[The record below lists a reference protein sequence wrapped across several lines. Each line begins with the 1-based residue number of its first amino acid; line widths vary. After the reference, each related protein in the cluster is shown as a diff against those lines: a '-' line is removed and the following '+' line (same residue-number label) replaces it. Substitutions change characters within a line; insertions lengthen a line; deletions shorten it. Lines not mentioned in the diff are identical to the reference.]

1 MKQVEEKTADD
12 STDTDSS
19 DDEYACKVE
28 GIKKVSGKTTLM
40 RVMTNDVEVLWQPDT
55 GATKDIW
62 DEIQLK
68 NYERSSKSKVN
79 LQPTN
84 VRLYAYGSKKSLTVL
99 GKFEAKLKAGEYST
113 LATIYVTKESS
124 SYPLL
129 SETTSE
135 RLNLVKYNEEFMVKK
150 IGGTPEKFNAEG
162 MRPEIASMIRE
173 NKEVF
178 SGKIGRSKTRQVK
191 S

>member
-1 MKQVEEKTADD
+1 M
-12 STDTDSS
+12 
-19 DDEYACKVE
+19 
-28 GIKKVSGKTTLM
+28 
-40 RVMTNDVEVLWQPDT
+40 
-55 GATKDIW
+55 
-62 DEIQLK
+62 
-68 NYERSSKSKVN
+68 
-79 LQPTN
+79 
-84 VRLYAYGSKKSLTVL
+84 TVL

-162 MRPEIASMIRE
+162 MRPEISIFDSR
-173 NKEVF
+173 KKRGF
-178 SGKIGRSKTRQVK
+178 QWQDR
-191 S
+191 